1 MKDYTCHYGFSTQKT
16 NVYTNFNKN
25 NGNLEIIFKRN
36 RVFKH
41 KEVVSNLHV
50 CSNGLG
56 KM

>member
-1 MKDYTCHYGFSTQKT
+1 M
-16 NVYTNFNKN
+16 NVYINFNKN
-25 NGNLEIIFKRN
+25 IVNFEIFVYTKQ
-36 RVFKH
+36 VFKP